1 MSSITEGRLDTIVAA
16 MLTSAAHVLSA
27 LVDREVAP
35 ASPASS
41 VSEASL
47 RVEDDWVATKTD
59 LPALGAGFV
68 ARYPKTG
75 LAKVVGLMVG
85 AESGGEMDAMQLS
98 IVAETVAQISSAMG
112 EQLAQAT
119 GVSAEGITSQVVT
132 DTGSFPAP
140 PFTTYEAELEIAGE
154 FAVALQLDFDGV
166 ALSKLG
172 ADKPAPAAASSLGAG
187 AEAPPPAAPAPAAAA
202 AQETVITRAAA
213 PPPPAYERPPR
224 RDIPGSAAK
233 PAQFAP
239 MQPVAVQPAAP
250 GHANLDLVHD
260 IPLQISAV
268 LGQTHLAL
276 RDVVA
281 MQAGSVF
288 ELDKL
293 AADPIDLYV
302 NNILIARGEVVVVD
316 DKYAVKI
323 SELNPLQHERA

>member
-1 MSSITEGRLDTIVAA
+1 MAEGQLDSIAGEMMSSAA
-16 MLTSAAHVLSA
+16 QVLSA
-27 LVDREVAP
+27 LVDRGVTAG
-35 ASPASS
+35 AISSS
-41 VSEASL
+41 VSESSL

-59 LPALGAGFV
+59 IPALGAGFV
-68 ARYPKTG
+68 CRYPKAD
-75 LAKVVGLMVG
+75 LAKIVGLMVG
-85 AESGGEMDAMQLS
+85 AEAGGEMDAMQLS

-112 EQLAQAT
+112 EHLAQALGSST
-119 GVSAEGITSQVVT
+119 EGIVSGVVGE
-132 DTGSFPAP
+132 TGSFPPP

-154 FAVALQLDFDGV
+154 FPVAVQVDFDGV

-172 ADKPAPAAASSLGAG
+172 AAEKPAAASAPAAA
-187 AEAPPPAAPAPAAAA
+187 APPPQAARPAAAPAAAA
-202 AQETVITRAAA
+202 AE
-213 PPPPAYERPPR
+213 PPR
-224 RDIPGSAAK
+224 RQAPTAPAK
-233 PAQFAP
+233 PAQFATMAP
-239 MQPVAVQPAAP
+239 TGVTTAAP
-250 GHANLDLVHD
+250 GHSNLDLVHD

-268 LGQTHLAL
+268 LGQTSLAL

-293 AADPIDLYV
+293 SADPIDLFV

>member
-1 MSSITEGRLDTIVAA
+1 MSSIPEGQLDSIAA
-16 MLTSAAHVLSA
+16 SMMTSAAQVLAA
-27 LVDREVAP
+27 LVDRNVTAG
-35 ASPASS
+35 AASS
-41 VSEASL
+41 STSETSL

-59 LPALGAGFV
+59 LPALGISFIC
-68 ARYPKTG
+68 RYPKAD
-75 LAKVVGLMVG
+75 LAKIVAVMVG
-85 AESGGEMDAMQLS
+85 AESDGEMDAMQLS
-98 IVAETVAQISSAMG
+98 IVAETVAQISTAMG
-112 EQLAQAT
+112 EQLAL
-119 GVSAEGITSQVVT
+119 GVGAPTEGIASAVVA
-132 DTGSFPAP
+132 DTGTFPPP
-140 PFTTYEAELEIAGE
+140 PFTTYEAELDIAGE
-154 FAVALQLDFDGV
+154 FPVSVQIDFDGL

-172 ADKPAPAAASSLGAG
+172 TEKPAAAAPAAA
-187 AEAPPPAAPAPAAAA
+187 PRPAAAPQPAAAA
-202 AQETVITRAAA
+202 VH
-213 PPPPAYERPPR
+213 PAEAPR
-224 RDIPGSAAK
+224 RPASTAPSKPAQ
-233 PAQFAP
+233 PAQFAA
-239 MQPVAVQPAAP
+239 MQPTAVQAAAP

-293 AADPIDLYV
+293 SADPIDLYV

>member
-1 MSSITEGRLDTIVAA
+1 MSSMPEGQLDSIAGEMMA
-16 MLTSAAHVLSA
+16 SASQVLAA
-27 LVDREVAP
+27 LVDREVTAGA
-35 ASPASS
+35 ASSS
-41 VSEASL
+41 VSESSL

-59 LPALGAGFV
+59 IPALGAGFIC
-68 ARYPKTG
+68 RYPKAD
-75 LAKVVGLMVG
+75 LAKIVALMVG
-85 AESGGEMDAMQLS
+85 AEAGGEMDAMQLS

-112 EQLAQAT
+112 EHLAQALGAST
-119 GVSAEGITSQVVT
+119 EGIASGVVGE
-132 DTGSFPAP
+132 TGSFPPP

-154 FAVALQLDFDGV
+154 FPVAVQVDFDGV

-172 ADKPAPAAASSLGAG
+172 AAEKPAASAPAAAT
-187 AEAPPPAAPAPAAAA
+187 APPPQAARPAAAQAPAAAA
-202 AQETVITRAAA
+202 AA
-213 PPPPAYERPPR
+213 PEPPR
-224 RDIPGSAAK
+224 RQTPTAPAK
-233 PAQFAP
+233 PAQFATMAP
-239 MQPVAVQPAAP
+239 TGVQTAAP
-250 GHANLDLVHD
+250 GHSNLDLVHD

-268 LGQTHLAL
+268 LGQTQLAL

-293 AADPIDLYV
+293 SADPIDLFV

>member
-1 MSSITEGRLDTIVAA
+1 MSSIPEGQLDSIAA
-16 MLTSAAHVLSA
+16 SMMTSAAQVLAA
-27 LVDREVAP
+27 LVDRNVTAG
-35 ASPASS
+35 AASS
-41 VSEASL
+41 STSETSL

-59 LPALGAGFV
+59 LPALGISFIC
-68 ARYPKTG
+68 RYPKAD
-75 LAKVVGLMVG
+75 LAKIVAVMVG
-85 AESGGEMDAMQLS
+85 AESDGEMDAMQLS
-98 IVAETVAQISSAMG
+98 IVAETVAQISTAMG
-112 EQLAQAT
+112 EQLAL
-119 GVSAEGITSQVVT
+119 GVGAPTEGIASAVVA
-132 DTGSFPAP
+132 DTGTFPPP
-140 PFTTYEAELEIAGE
+140 PFTTYEAELDIAGE
-154 FAVALQLDFDGV
+154 FPVSVQIDFDGL

-172 ADKPAPAAASSLGAG
+172 TEKPAAAAPAAA
-187 AEAPPPAAPAPAAAA
+187 PRPAAAPQPAAAA
-202 AQETVITRAAA
+202 AH
-213 PPPPAYERPPR
+213 PAEAPR
-224 RDIPGSAAK
+224 RPASTAPSKPAQ
-233 PAQFAP
+233 PAQFAA
-239 MQPVAVQPAAP
+239 MQPTAVQAAAP

-293 AADPIDLYV
+293 SADPIDLYV

>member
-1 MSSITEGRLDTIVAA
+1 MSSFPEEQLDSIAAA
-16 MLTSAAHVLSA
+16 MMSSAAQVLSA
-27 LVDREVAP
+27 LVDRGVTAGA
-35 ASPASS
+35 ASSS
-41 VSEASL
+41 VSESSL

-59 LPALGAGFV
+59 IPGLAISFIS
-68 ARYPKTG
+68 RYPKPD
-75 LAKVVGLMVG
+75 LAKIVALMVG

-112 EQLAQAT
+112 EHLAQAVGASPEGT
-119 GVSAEGITSQVVT
+119 VSGVVG
-132 DTGSFPAP
+132 DTGSFPPP
-140 PFTTYEAELEIAGE
+140 PFTTYEAELEISGE
-154 FAVALQLDFDGV
+154 FAVAVQIDFDGV

-172 ADKPAPAAASSLGAG
+172 AEKPAAA
-187 AEAPPPAAPAPAAAA
+187 AAPRVQAAPAAAA
-202 AQETVITRAAA
+202 SAA
-213 PPPPAYERPPR
+213 PSPEPTKRRHPPSAPAQ
-224 RDIPGSAAK
+224 
-233 PAQFAP
+233 PAQFAT
-239 MQPVAVQPAAP
+239 MQPTGVQTAAP
-250 GHANLDLVHD
+250 GHSNLDLVHD

-268 LGQTHLAL
+268 LGQTSLAL

-293 AADPIDLYV
+293 SADPIDLYV